1 MRKYTFG
8 AGGHPVVLHGQAAIG
23 CIPMGQGYKILGRQN
38 ELTEPSVAPKSQLL
52 TLRQPPNNSRM
63 KLSALSVFSLAVALL
78 LLCFASTTDAGCTQN
93 GCCYC
98 GSQDGLVIQQGRYR
112 ERCHPGYE
120 CECGYN
126 SRDDTYFG
134 ACTDGS
140 SDHRRNNNV
149 AAAMGPGF

>member
-1 MRKYTFG
+1 
-8 AGGHPVVLHGQAAIG
+8 
-23 CIPMGQGYKILGRQN
+23 MGRTISCSKVS
-38 ELTEPSVAPKSQLL
+38 TSDSQ
-52 TLRQPPNNSRM
+52 TTPNNSRM
-63 KLSALSVFSLAVALL
+63 KLSAFSVFSLAVALL

-98 GSQDGLVIQQGRYR
+98 GSQDGLVIQRGRYR

-140 SDHRRNNNV
+140 SDDHRNYNV
-149 AAAMGPGF
+149 AAGVFPGF

>member
-1 MRKYTFG
+1 
-8 AGGHPVVLHGQAAIG
+8 
-23 CIPMGQGYKILGRQN
+23 MG
-38 ELTEPSVAPKSQLL
+38 EPSVAPKSQLL

-98 GSQDGLVIQQGRYR
+98 GSQDGLVIQRGRYR
-112 ERCHPGYE
+112 ERCHPGYK
-120 CECGYN
+120 

-140 SDHRRNNNV
+140 SDDRRNYNV
-149 AAAMGPGF
+149 AAGMFPG